1 MFIAS
6 MSEITMKKATCFCG
20 TCSVSIENDPM
31 LHVLCYCSNCR
42 KNFNAVFS
50 GFAFADTEVSFDGEL
65 KTFTYEGG
73 SGESVHINMCNK
85 CGTKLSLKPELFS
98 PMIYVTAPLVAEH
111 FEFKPKAEIFTYN
124 KPDWF
129 TSPGT
134 VEQSYETNGTRE
146 RLEMLLENLDQR
158 A

>member
-1 MFIAS
+1 M
-6 MSEITMKKATCFCG
+6 
-20 TCSVSIENDPM
+20 
-31 LHVLCYCSNCR
+31 
-42 KNFNAVFS
+42 
-50 GFAFADTEVSFDGEL
+50 
-65 KTFTYEGG
+65 
-73 SGESVHINMCNK
+73 HINMCNK